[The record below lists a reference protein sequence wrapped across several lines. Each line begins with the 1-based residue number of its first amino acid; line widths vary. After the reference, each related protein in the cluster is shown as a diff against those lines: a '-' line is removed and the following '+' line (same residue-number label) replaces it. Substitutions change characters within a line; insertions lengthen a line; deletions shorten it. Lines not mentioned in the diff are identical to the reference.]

1 MSRDDY
7 ISKLFIKNQD
17 KLEQAPS
24 ADLWSR
30 LEAELDAVPE
40 ATPPKEAPPTTGGS
54 VRRLWMPYAVAASVL
69 LLLLA
74 GGGIYRFWD
83 GSTSVEMLDDGP
95 IALATEPEF
104 VVTEPEPYLAT
115 PEEATEPT
123 TALIIEEQEAEEVQ
137 EQEQRI
143 VEAVKERLEQE
154 APSPKAVERADEIDI
169 QDVEVA
175 DDAGE
180 QPVEWVEPMP
190 VAPTN
195 VLPSKAPVFEEVKQ
209 ATQQQPDYYQN
220 DQLVQEKDLTYNYNR
235 NVVPQ
240 LSNQVDNKE
249 QVERVLQKAKKTDQ
263 KTMKKRENS
272 DAASGYSSRA
282 SRGGI
287 VAQADKGAGIESPMA
302 DAHPRL
308 YPFGFLVGKWED
320 DKELE
325 GKSYEVWHL
334 RNRTTLQGRGYKLS
348 SDGTQ
353 VFEETFKIVFKNSQ
367 VFLQLSFEE
376 GQRPVEYLLTSFT
389 QERFVFEQR
398 EYARQPNRIVLQ
410 QNGLD
415 GYTFTMTNTNTNVFL
430 SADQQRYLENRNRV
444 SNVRST
450 RTLRAAQ

>member
-7 ISKLFIKNQD
+7 ISKLFIKHQD

-24 ADLWSR
+24 ADLWAR
-30 LEAELDAVPE
+30 LDAELDAAPE
-40 ATPPKEAPPTTGGS
+40 ATIPKEVPHASGS
-54 VRRLWMPYAVAASVL
+54 IRRLWMPYAVAASIL

-74 GGGIYRFWD
+74 GGYSHFR
-83 GSTSVEMLDDGP
+83 GSVDPVDVLDNGP

-104 VVTEPEPYLAT
+104 VLVEPEPYIAA
-115 PEEATEPT
+115 PEEAAEPT
-123 TALIIEEQEAEEVQ
+123 TALIIDEQEAEEVQ
-137 EQEQRI
+137 KQEQRI
-143 VEAVKERLEQE
+143 MDAVKEE
-154 APSPKAVERADEIDI
+154 VADAINI

-175 DDAGE
+175 DEAEE
-180 QPVEWVEPMP
+180 QPAEWVEPVLITETTNPPEVEEPLVNPTMP
-190 VAPTN
+190 SN
-195 VLPSKAPVFEEVKQ
+195 MLQ
-209 ATQQQPDYYQN
+209 LPDYYQN
-220 DQLVQEKDLTYNYNR
+220 NQVVQDADLSYNYNR

-240 LSNQVDNKE
+240 LSNQDINTA
-249 QVERVLQKAKKTDQ
+249 QVERVIEHARKTEQKKMHKRKATDAI
-263 KTMKKRENS
+263 NS
-272 DAASGYSSRA
+272 YDRSS

-287 VAQADKGAGIESPMA
+287 VAQAEKGAGIESPMA
-302 DAHPRL
+302 NAHPRL

-320 DKELE
+320 DKEIE

-334 RNRTTLQGRGYKLS
+334 RNRTTLQGKGYKLS
-348 SDGTQ
+348 NDGTQ
-353 VFEETFKIVFKNSQ
+353 VFEETFKIVFKNGQ
-367 VFLQLSFEE
+367 VFLQLSFQESK
-376 GQRPVEYLLTSFT
+376 RPTEYLLTSFN

-415 GYTFTMTNTNTNVFL
+415 GYTFTMTNTDSNVFL